1 MFVIITW
8 VTVTMNII
16 ILNKLPL
23 CKINENAVKH
33 MSTVIDFTLLTFYA
47 TKYRL
52 NIKVE

>member
-8 VTVTMNII
+8 VTVAMNI

-52 NIKVE
+52 NTKVE